1 VAELWNMLLIRP
13 MINSLLFLYNVLG
26 HNFALSI
33 AVLTVLVRL
42 IILPLTLP
50 QLRSSKKMQEL
61 QPQIQAIQKKYKNKE
76 KQTQELMKL
85 YKEAGVNPMGGCLP
99 LLIQWPIILAFY
111 QSIAQALADTP
122 LQLLNL
128 AKHIYPSFPALSALV
143 PLESRFLWLN
153 LARPDPWYILPIL
166 VVFTT
171 WMQQKMVT
179 MPTTDPQSA
188 SMTKT
193 MEVTM
198 PLMFGFITMSL
209 ASGLAVYFLVSNVI
223 GIIIQYFVSG
233 WGGLRPQKVGKKP
246 KKRAK
251 KSR

>member
-1 VAELWNMLLIRP
+1 MAELWNMLLIRP
-13 MINSLLFLYNVLG
+13 MINSLFFLYDVLG

-61 QPQIQAIQKKYKNKE
+61 QPRIQAIQKKYKDRE

-99 LLIQWPIILAFY
+99 LLIQWPVILAFY

-128 AKHIYPSFPALSALV
+128 AKHIYAGFPALSALV

-166 VVFTT
+166 VVITT
-171 WMQQKMVT
+171 WVQQKMVT

-188 SMTKT
+188 SMTQT
-193 MEVTM
+193 MEITM
-198 PLMFGFITMSL
+198 PLMFGFITMSV
-209 ASGLAVYFLVSNVI
+209 ASGLAIYFLVSNLA
-223 GIIIQYFVSG
+223 GIVIQYFVSG
-233 WGGLRPQKVGKKP
+233 WGGLRPPRAAKKP
-246 KKRAK
+246 KKRSK
-251 KSR
+251 KK